1 MGSLGMGG
9 KLYCEPESFRVSCY
23 PEDRNPHRNALC
35 ISTNGALK
43 PLYIEFR
50 KLRSTGGEPNKTN

>member
-9 KLYCEPESFRVSCY
+9 KLYCEPEAFRVGCY
-23 PEDRNPHRNALC
+23 PEDRNPHRVAVC
-35 ISTNGALK
+35 ASTNGALK

-50 KLRSTGGEPNKTN
+50 RARGATSQDTKQ